1 MFRVRNLLPT
11 SMKKVL
17 GIDPSLTGTGISF
30 RNGSVAYTERVQT
43 ELRDMR
49 RLIYIRDRV
58 REYAHHVKPDLIAYE
73 GYAMGFGKGMAGKI
87 FDRAELGGILKLM
100 FIEEF
105 DATVLVVPPNSLKLF
120 MTGKGRLS
128 KGDKGK
134 KEFSEYA
141 SKHRGRGFMSFDEA
155 DAYGLMVMGEAK
167 LDPRKL
173 PRLRTHYQHVALAGC
188 QIL

>member
-1 MFRVRNLLPT
+1 MR
-11 SMKKVL
+11 VL
-17 GIDPSLTGTGISF
+17 GIDPSLTGTGIAF
-30 RNGSVAYTERVQT
+30 RNGNVAYTERVQT
-43 ELRDMR
+43 TLRDMP
-49 RLIYIRDRV
+49 RLVYIRDRV
-58 REYAHHVKPDLIAYE
+58 REYAQHVKPTLVAYE
-73 GYAMGFGKGMAGKI
+73 GYAMGFGKGLAGKI

-100 FIEEF
+100 LIEEF
-105 DATVLVVPPNSLKLF
+105 GTPVLVVPPTSLKMF

-167 LDPRKL
+167 LEPRRL
-173 PRLRTHYQHVALAGC
+173 PRLRTHYQHLALAGC
-188 QIL
+188 EVIEANPV